1 MRELVD
7 TGSGANTGWVED
19 LYEALRHSDLARFKR
34 AIDKSD
40 GLAATERI
48 YNEKKDATANKCT
61 NSYFWLQGTG
71 SGSWYLQNGVKAGM
85 SVVEMVKALIKKGDS
100 DGKRAQ
106 MLKHI
111 EQYVAARAAAAD
123 KNGWKTLGVFRHTDA
138 DAASAGP
145 SAAAGPLLPTRQV
158 TKYAA
163 DDLVMKVIDVVGAKP
178 TPAAPE
184 LAIPLAELG
193 GLMGLESVK
202 EQAAKLV
209 KLATENYERELRGE
223 SPTSSRST
231 ASSSA
236 TPAPARR
243 PSPRS
248 TAAY

>member
-1 MRELVD
+1 
-7 TGSGANTGWVED
+7 
-19 LYEALRHSDLARFKR
+19 
-34 AIDKSD
+34 
-40 GLAATERI
+40 
-48 YNEKKDATANKCT
+48 
-61 NSYFWLQGTG
+61 
-71 SGSWYLQNGVKAGM
+71 
-85 SVVEMVKALIKKGDS
+85 MVKALIKKGDS
-100 DGKRAQ
+100 DGKRSQ

-138 DAASAGP
+138 DAAAGP
-145 SAAAGPLLPTRQV
+145 SAAAGPLLPARQV

-223 SPTSSRST
+223 EPDLIPLNR
-231 ASSSA
+231 
-236 TPAPARR
+236 
-243 PSPRS
+243 
-248 TAAY
+248 